1 MWSSRVRQ
9 SASFGPRD
17 RNDARVVRKGIHP
30 ALFYAMFALLLAG
43 NALTVTA
50 LLMAPDIARMM
61 GGQNEM
67 IVAAYEDRLAQ
78 MRVEIDRLNSRSYAQ
93 AGDIN
98 LQLQELSQQQDMLLE
113 QHQLVRA
120 LVDKAD
126 RLGLANLDI
135 SMSAPDALAIASN
148 ADGNPDIVAT
158 AESVARMMDE
168 TQQAMSGIAVAAIQ
182 RTDNIVTELGRL
194 GIAPQMPDATLTGMG
209 GPLLAAS
216 GSVESVALVDDANA
230 VMDALLRYK
239 AARDSVALAPVHMP
253 ISGTF
258 RQSSGFGN
266 RKDPFTG
273 GRAFHSGLDFAAV
286 TGTNVFSAGEGV
298 VSFVGDRSGYGKVV
312 EVTHGNGLVTR
323 YAHLSAQLAHKGQ
336 SVSTGTPIA
345 KVGSTGRSTGP
356 HLHFEVRRGDNALD
370 PKPFLDAGKR
380 LLAIL

>member
-1 MWSSRVRQ
+1 M
-9 SASFGPRD
+9 
-17 RNDARVVRKGIHP
+17 RKGIRP
-30 ALFYAMFALLLAG
+30 ALFYGMFALLLGG
-43 NALTVTA
+43 NAITGTA
-50 LLMAPDIARMM
+50 LLMAPDIARLMS
-61 GGQNEM
+61 GQNELVM
-67 IVAAYEDRLAQ
+67 AAYEDRLAQ
-78 MRVEIDRLNSRSYAQ
+78 MRVEIDRLHSRSYAQ

-98 LQLQELSQQQDMLLE
+98 LQLQELSQQQDVLLE

-135 SMSAPDALAIASN
+135 SMSAPDELAPVST
-148 ADGNPDIVAT
+148 ADGNPDIAAT
-158 AESVARMMDE
+158 AQHVARMMDE
-168 TQQAMSGIAVAAIQ
+168 TQQAMTGIAVAATQ
-182 RTDNIVTELGRL
+182 RTDSIVGELGKL
-194 GIAPQMPDATLTGMG
+194 GISPHMPDDALAGMG

-216 GSVESVALVDDANA
+216 GSVESTVLIDDANA

-239 AARDSVALAPVHMP
+239 AARDSLTLAPVHMP
-253 ISGTF
+253 ISGNF

-273 GRAFHSGLDFAAV
+273 GRAFHSGLDFAAA
-286 TGTNVFSAGEGV
+286 TGTSVFSAADGV
-298 VSFVGDRSGYGKVV
+298 VSFVGERSGYGKVV
-312 EVTHGNGLVTR
+312 EVSHGNGLLTR
-323 YAHLSAQLAHKGQ
+323 YAHLSAQLAHRGQ
-336 SVSTGTPIA
+336 KVSTGTPIA

>member
-1 MWSSRVRQ
+1 
-9 SASFGPRD
+9 
-17 RNDARVVRKGIHP
+17 
-30 ALFYAMFALLLAG
+30 MFALLLAG
-43 NALTVTA
+43 NAATATA
-50 LLMAPDIARMM
+50 LLMAPDIARLM
-61 GGQNEM
+61 GGQNDLV
-67 IVAAYEDRLAQ
+67 IAAYEDRLAQ
-78 MRVEIDRLNSRSYAQ
+78 MRVEIDRLHSRSYAQ

-126 RLGLANLDI
+126 RLGLADLDI
-135 SMSAPDALAIASN
+135 SMSSPDALAISSN
-148 ADGNPDIVAT
+148 ADGNPDIAAT

-168 TQQAMSGIAVAAIQ
+168 TQQAMTGIAVAATE
-182 RTDNIVTELGRL
+182 RTDSIVTELARL
-194 GIAPQMPDATLTGMG
+194 GINTTLPDIAMAGMG
-209 GPLLAAS
+209 GPLLPATA
-216 GSVESVALVDDANA
+216 SVESVALVDDANV

-253 ISGTF
+253 ISGSF

-286 TGTNVFSAGEGV
+286 TGTNVFSAGDGV

-312 EVTHGNGLVTR
+312 EVTHGNGLLTR
-323 YAHLSAQLAHKGQ
+323 YTHLSGYLSHVGQ
-336 SVSTGTPIA
+336 KVSTGTPIA

-356 HLHFEVRRGDNALD
+356 HLHFEVRRGDTALD

-380 LLAIL
+380 LLDIL